1 MATCPNCDKEL
12 KWLPKGKHTCLCGE
26 VISTDGEDLKQVEIA
41 LINVPAKEKFPK
53 TIDIQLSLAIFF
65 VLTLFALRIFY
76 HETILQFETGIMV
89 KLFSISPESY
99 KQALIPFIL
108 AAIIIL
114 WFSLRFFRKIRQ

>member
-1 MATCPNCDKEL
+1 MVKCPNCDKEL

-41 LINVPAKEKFPK
+41 LINVPAKKKFPIA
-53 TIDIQLSLAIFF
+53 TETQLSLAIFSVLALF
-65 VLTLFALRIFY
+65 VLSILY
-76 HETILQFETGIMV
+76 HKTILHFEAGIMV
-89 KLFSISPESY
+89 KLFSISPESH

-114 WFSLRFFRKIRQ
+114 WFTLRFFRKIRQ